1 MNLKSY
7 AFNDGGMI
15 PEKYSANSENLS
27 PPLVWKDVPKGAKSL
42 ALFCEDSDAPGG
54 NFTHWAIYNIPP
66 NWREL
71 PESIGKSQITRK
83 VHQGINDAGK
93 LGYFGPKP
101 PANEMHHYHF
111 RLIALSDKTDLIQG
125 LSEQEL
131 KTNMKGKII
140 DECELTGMYRGHELK
155 PSGRDLVRL
164 VSLFMQCKLQRLMIR
179 QLVYLIVESDI
190 YWLCQRL

>member
-140 DECELTGMYRGHELK
+140 DECELTGMYRGH
-155 PSGRDLVRL
+155 
-164 VSLFMQCKLQRLMIR
+164 
-179 QLVYLIVESDI
+179 
-190 YWLCQRL
+190 